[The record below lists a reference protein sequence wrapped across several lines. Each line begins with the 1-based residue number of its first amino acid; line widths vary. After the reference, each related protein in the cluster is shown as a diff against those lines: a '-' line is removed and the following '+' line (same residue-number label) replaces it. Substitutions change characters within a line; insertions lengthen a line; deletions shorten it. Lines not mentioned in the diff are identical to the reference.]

1 MNASFLMCR
10 PDHYGIDY
18 EINPWMDLAVQPD
31 KEKALVQWK
40 RLVSI
45 LKEEFNCTIKLV
57 PPVKGLPD
65 MVFTANAGYVQGKRF
80 IPSRFRFAERRGE
93 ERHFRKWF
101 EDEGYEIAGL
111 PESASFFEG
120 FGDALPLGDTL
131 FAGYRYRSDIA
142 SHKAIGKILGR
153 RIISLELVNPAFYHL
168 DTCFC
173 PLPSGD
179 LLYYPG
185 AFDEYGLKVIR
196 EVVDKG
202 RLIEIKRE
210 EAERFSCNAVVLGEA
225 IVMNSG
231 SSELKRKL
239 EERGYT
245 ILETDLSEFIKSGG
259 SAKCLTLR
267 LGYVKALKHI
277 AI

>member
-1 MNASFLMCR
+1 MCR

-18 EINPWMDLAVQPD
+18 EINPWMDRTIQPD
-31 KEKALVQWK
+31 KEKALVQWTS
-40 RLVSI
+40 LVSI
-45 LKEEFNCTIKLV
+45 LEERLKCIIKLV
-57 PPVKGLPD
+57 TPVKGLPD
-65 MVFTANAGYVQGKRF
+65 MVFTANAGYVEGKRF

-93 ERHFRKWF
+93 EDHFRKWF
-101 EDEGYEIAGL
+101 EGEGYEISDL
-111 PESASFFEG
+111 PASASFFEG
-120 FGDALPLGDTL
+120 FGDVFPLGDTL